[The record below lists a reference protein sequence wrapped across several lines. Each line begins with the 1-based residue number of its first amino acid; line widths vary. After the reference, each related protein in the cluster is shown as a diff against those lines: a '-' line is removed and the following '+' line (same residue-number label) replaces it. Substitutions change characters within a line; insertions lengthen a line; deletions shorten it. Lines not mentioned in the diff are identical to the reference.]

1 MAILEE
7 RKQELV
13 GLITKEQDEKLKHV
27 QSLIRQHSD
36 HLEVGVTLVESGI
49 QSMEEPHMPLFI
61 QVGKNCS
68 FTKRFLVFPDLI
80 KYDSTVFLTVHLLIL
95 QM

>member
-1 MAILEE
+1 M
-7 RKQELV
+7 

-61 QVGKNCS
+61 QVGKTAVS
-68 FTKRFLVFPDLI
+68 QK
-80 KYDSTVFLTVHLLIL
+80 DSLCFQT
-95 QM
+95 